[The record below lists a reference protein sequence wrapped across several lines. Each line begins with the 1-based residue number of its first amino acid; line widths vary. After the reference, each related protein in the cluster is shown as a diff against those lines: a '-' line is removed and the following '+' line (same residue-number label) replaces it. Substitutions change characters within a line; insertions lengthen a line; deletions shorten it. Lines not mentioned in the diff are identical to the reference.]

1 MNTHASR
8 MALCACMIFA
18 LSLTACGPKPVEP
31 YPKQKAGSSTFYDAD
46 SGLTTEDA
54 AAEPTYGGADEG
66 GNYSALDNLPSAP
79 GSAADIY
86 NSPEA
91 APVVEA
97 LSMGGGAGQKSPG
110 FKDDKSAEYKRKNG
124 RSSPE
129 MKSIYYHFDQSS
141 VRGDQVPKME
151 ANAQHLKKNKRAKVV
166 IEGNCDERGTS
177 EYNLALGTRRAESAK
192 KYLANLGVEV
202 SRIRTVSYGEERPL
216 FVGSEESDYEMNR
229 RSDFVLE

>member
-18 LSLTACGPKPVEP
+18 LTLTACGPKPVEP
-31 YPKQKAGSSTFYDAD
+31 YPKQKAGGSTFYDAD
-46 SGLTTEDA
+46 SGLTTDDA
-54 AAEPTYGGADEG
+54 AAEPSYGVDAGE
-66 GNYSALDNLPSAP
+66 NYSALDNLPSAP

-97 LSMGGGAGQKSPG
+97 LSAGGGPAEKAPG
-110 FKDDKSAEYKRKNG
+110 FTADKSAAYKRKNG

-129 MKSIYYHFDQSS
+129 LKSIYYNFDQSS
-141 VRGDQVPKME
+141 VRTDQVAKME
-151 ANAQHLKKNKRAKVV
+151 ANAQYMKKHAQARVV

-177 EYNLALGTRRAESAK
+177 EYNLALGERRAVSAK
-192 KYLANLGVEV
+192 KYLLNLGVAA
-202 SRIRTVSYGEERPL
+202 SRIRTMSFGEERPL

>member
-31 YPKQKAGSSTFYDAD
+31 YPKQKAAGSNTFYDQD
-46 SGLTTEDA
+46 SGLTGEDGA
-54 AAEPTYGGADEG
+54 ADPASGDDGG
-66 GNYSALDNLPSAP
+66 GNYSALDNLPAAP
-79 GSAADIY
+79 SADIS

-91 APVVEA
+91 APAVEA
-97 LSMGGGAGQKSPG
+97 LSAGSAAAEKASG
-110 FKDDKSAEYKRKNG
+110 FTDGKSADYKRKNG

-129 MKSIYYHFDQSS
+129 MKSVYYDFDQSNI
-141 VRGDQVPKME
+141 RADQTAKME
-151 ANAQHLKKNKRAKVV
+151 ANAHYLKKHQRAKVI

-177 EYNLALGTRRAESAK
+177 EYNLALGERRAVGAK
-192 KYLANLGVEV
+192 KYLLNLGIAA
-202 SRIRTVSYGEERPL
+202 SRIRTMSFGEERPL